1 MQLWDPEILPI
12 IGDNFYNCETCNTV
26 LLKQKHVLA
35 EVHFGPDQCIV
46 VKPLQNLKNLI
57 VRISDDTKIDLLKE
71 SE

>member
-1 MQLWDPEILPI
+1 MQTWEPKIQSNKF
-12 IGDNFYNCETCNTV
+12 DNFYNCETCNTV

-46 VKPLQNLKNLI
+46 VK
-57 VRISDDTKIDLLKE
+57 